1 MADQNALMINPFES
15 LDIGRKRAYAG
26 YEAGQQAAERE
37 VLNELYAQ
45 AVDPRTGQVDV
56 NKLYAGLAARR
67 MGSAIPGMQAQ
78 RAEISFKEAQAAKQ
92 REEADKL
99 FWEGARN
106 ELAALPENNQAGYQA
121 WANRVLERAP
131 WAVKYLAP
139 VLNPE
144 TKRQMLMTA
153 DAALPK
159 GEVRDIGGGTATID
173 PFTGKQI
180 GATVMNV
187 PESED
192 VIRSKERIAKAGAS
206 RTVIGPAESERSKT
220 VGKLGGETLVNEYNA
235 AASASRG
242 LARDYETLDLLRKGK
257 PATGITSELE
267 TNIARFRSKVG
278 KDPESIRTAADSQ
291 LLEALLGSQVF
302 EQIQAL
308 GVGARGLD
316 TPAEREFLREVIAG
330 TRKLDKDTLIRMAEM
345 RAKYKE
351 DLVNDY
357 NSRIESGELDQFFT
371 DFGKPKRAF
380 NVPKR
385 PQETA
390 TAGPQTFATEAQA
403 EAAFK
408 AGKIKRGDRVTIGGV
423 TGRWE

>member
-1 MADQNALMINPFES
+1 MEYFRKNLPFNPQAAANWLTNAYADPDVGPELSKMGTLEEAIASIPTDPAAYLKWLEGSAMFADQYVGRRVPTAESMLEYTQPMSPEVFE
-15 LDIGRKRAYAG
+15 
-26 YEAGQQAAERE
+26 Q
-37 VLNELYAQ
+37 
-45 AVDPRTGQVDV
+45 
-56 NKLYAGLAARR
+56 
-67 MGSAIPGMQAQ
+67 Q
-78 RAEISFKEAQAAKQ
+78 RA
-92 REEADKL
+92 L
-99 FWEGARN
+99 
-106 ELAALPENNQAGYQA
+106 
-121 WANRVLERAP
+121 
-131 WAVKYLAP
+131 
-139 VLNPE
+139 
-144 TKRQMLMTA
+144 
-153 DAALPK
+153 
-159 GEVRDIGGGTATID
+159 
-173 PFTGKQI
+173 
-180 GATVMNV
+180 
-187 PESED
+187 
-192 VIRSKERIAKAGAS
+192 RSSGAS
-206 RTVIGPAESERSKT
+206 RTVVQAPVSETERSKT
-220 VGKLGGETLVNEYNA
+220 VGKLGGEALVNEYNA
-235 AASASRG
+235 ASAASRG
-242 LARDYETLDLLRKGK
+242 LARDYETLNLLRTGK

-278 KDPESIRTAADSQ
+278 KDPESIREAADSQ

-357 NSRIESGELDQFFT
+357 NSRIESGELDQFFA

-385 PQETA
+385 PQEA
-390 TAGPQTFATEAQA
+390 AAAGPQTFATEAQA